1 MIMFADRK
9 QKENLYMKLIYS
21 PTSTL
26 SRSLIAIAIGVILIV
41 WPEKVKE
48 LLVTVVGVLLMIP
61 SLVSLVPLLF
71 VRKNENTKQN
81 IMPMIGGTGLAI
93 LGLIMILL
101 PETFIS
107 LLTLLIGILLF
118 LAGVLQVVG
127 VFKYCRQ
134 TRNYWL
140 MLTPLMILIMGVVT
154 ISNFKNISNIL
165 LIMIGATSMLYGIA
179 EILNYYKLRR
189 YRIKNIEIKE

>member
-1 MIMFADRK
+1 MIMFAEIK
-9 QKENLYMKLIYS
+9 QKENIFMRLIYS

-26 SRSLIAIAIGVILIV
+26 TRSIIAIAIGVILII
-41 WPEKVKE
+41 WPDKVKE
-48 LLVTVVGVLLMIP
+48 LLVTVVGLLLMIP
-61 SLVSLVPLLF
+61 SLVALAPLLF
-71 VRKNENTKQN
+71 APKNENTKQN
-81 IMPMIGGTGLAI
+81 ILPMIGGVGLAI

-118 LAGVLQVVG
+118 LAGALQVVG
-127 VFKYCRQ
+127 VFTYCRQ
-134 TRNYWL
+134 IRSYWL
-140 MLTPLMILIMGVVT
+140 MLTPLIILIMGVVT

-165 LIMIGATSMLYGIA
+165 LIMIGATSLLYGIA

>member
-1 MIMFADRK
+1 MFAEIK
-9 QKENLYMKLIYS
+9 QKENIFMKLIYS

-26 SRSLIAIAIGVILIV
+26 TRSIIAIAIGVILII
-41 WPEKVKE
+41 WPDKVKE
-48 LLVTVVGVLLMIP
+48 LLVTVVGLLLMIP
-61 SLVSLVPLLF
+61 SLVALAPLLF
-71 VRKNENTKQN
+71 APKNENTKQN
-81 IMPMIGGTGLAI
+81 ILPMIGGVGLAI

-118 LAGVLQVVG
+118 LAGALQVVG
-127 VFKYCRQ
+127 VFTYCRQ
-134 TRNYWL
+134 IRSYWL
-140 MLTPLMILIMGVVT
+140 MLTPLIILIMGVVT

-165 LIMIGATSMLYGIA
+165 LIMIGATSLLYGIA

>member
-1 MIMFADRK
+1 
-9 QKENLYMKLIYS
+9 
-21 PTSTL
+21 
-26 SRSLIAIAIGVILIV
+26 
-41 WPEKVKE
+41 
-48 LLVTVVGVLLMIP
+48 
-61 SLVSLVPLLF
+61 
-71 VRKNENTKQN
+71 
-81 IMPMIGGTGLAI
+81 MIGGVGLAI

-118 LAGVLQVVG
+118 LAGALRVVG
-127 VFKYCRQ
+127 VFTYCRQ
-134 TRNYWL
+134 TRSYWL
-140 MLTPLMILIMGVVT
+140 MLTPLIILIMGVVT

-165 LIMIGATSMLYGIA
+165 LIMIGATSLLYGIA